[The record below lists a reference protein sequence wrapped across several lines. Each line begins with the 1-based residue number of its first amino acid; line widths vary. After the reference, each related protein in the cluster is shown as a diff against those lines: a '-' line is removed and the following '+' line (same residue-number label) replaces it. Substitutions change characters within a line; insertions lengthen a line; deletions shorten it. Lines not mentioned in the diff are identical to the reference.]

1 MVSCLPRVK
10 KKTWFSLYLKNSRLL
25 IQVTY
30 FILSSKQQQ
39 QNHYSVLCVA
49 HYWNY
54 SCKISWLPLFTNHA
68 SCVFQNL
75 CFLVNCLNILLLLC
89 PVLSPFSSII
99 FKLQHCLSQTI
110 YLCSYYL
117 PFHIFPKKKK
127 NRTSISII
135 H

>member
-1 MVSCLPRVK
+1 MPCLPRVK
-10 KKTWFSLYLKNSRLL
+10 KKTLFSLYLKNSRLL

-39 QNHYSVLCVA
+39 QNHCSVLCVA

-54 SCKISWLPLFTNHA
+54 SCKISWLPVFTNHA

-89 PVLSPFSSII
+89 AVLSPFSSII
-99 FKLQHCLSQTI
+99 FKLQHCLSD
-110 YLCSYYL
+110 YLFMRFFFAFPYL
-117 PFHIFPKKKK
+117 SKKKK

>member
-1 MVSCLPRVK
+1 MPCLPRVK
-10 KKTWFSLYLKNSRLL
+10 KKTLFSLCLKNSRLL

-39 QNHYSVLCVA
+39 QNHCSVLCVA

-89 PVLSPFSSII
+89 PVLSPFSSIF
-99 FKLQHCLSQTI
+99 FKLQHCLSD
-110 YLCSYYL
+110 YLFMQVFFCLSIS
-117 PFHIFPKKKK
+117 FKKKI